1 MAERI
6 GRGTAAGFTLAPA
19 PHLRTASS
27 AAAVSWLIA
36 ASLLPAAAW
45 GIFLFGLPAL
55 LVLACSLGA
64 ALVVETLSSLA
75 FHRFTLHDGSGFLT
89 GLFVGML
96 MPPGVPL
103 YVPAAA
109 AAFAVLVIKQS
120 FGGLGRNWMNPAL
133 GGIVFALLSW
143 SEPMS
148 RWLAARGTDMS
159 PALPP
164 LEAFRAA
171 LAAPGTAT
179 SAAPAGNALT
189 VLGAHGYP
197 FSAIDGSIVSW
208 INMHL
213 LAPLHLALP
222 AGVFDILVGIVPG
235 RIGEVSPVLI
245 MAGAAFLLARRLV
258 RWEVPVVYIA
268 TFAVLAQVFGGL
280 PAGRGW
286 LAGSAIF
293 HILSGSL
300 VLGAFFMAG
309 DPVTSPLVR
318 RGRYIYAAGLGVL
331 TFFLRFFGSLGDGV
345 AVAIVLGN
353 CAVPFIDKVTQRR
366 TQAAVSTEGRP

>member
-1 MAERI
+1 MAERG

-19 PHLRTASS
+19 PHLRTGSS

-45 GIFLFGLPAL
+45 GLFMFGLPAL
-55 LVLACSLGA
+55 LVLACSIAA
-64 ALVVETLSSLA
+64 ALLVEGISSIA
-75 FHRFTLHDGSGFLT
+75 FRRFTLHDGSGFLT
-89 GLFVGML
+89 GLFVALL

-133 GGIVFALLSW
+133 GGVVFALLSW

-148 RWLAARGTDMS
+148 RWIAARGTSMS

-164 LEAFRAA
+164 LDALRAA
-171 LAAPGTAT
+171 FAASGAAAP
-179 SAAPAGNALT
+179 AAPAGTALS

-197 FSAIDGSIVSW
+197 FSALDGSIVSW
-208 INMHL
+208 INIHL

-235 RIGEVSPVLI
+235 RIGEVSPPLI
-245 MAGAAFLLARRLV
+245 LAGAAFLLARRLV
-258 RWEVPVVYIA
+258 RWEVPVIYIV
-268 TFAVLAQVFGGL
+268 TFGVLAQVFGGL
-280 PAGRGW
+280 AVGRGW
-286 LAGSAIF
+286 MTGSAGF

-300 VLGAFFMAG
+300 ILGAFFMAG
-309 DPVTSPLVR
+309 DPVTSPLMR
-318 RGRYIYAAGLGVL
+318 RGRYIFAALLGVL

-345 AVAIVLGN
+345 AIAIVLGN
-353 CAVPFIDKVTQRR
+353 CAVPFIDKVTQRK
-366 TQAAVSTEGRP
+366 TAVAATPEGRQ